1 MNTVEQAEMV
11 AILAHKGQVD
21 KAGVPYIEHPRFVA
35 ALCKTEEEKIVA
47 FLHDTVE
54 DTEVTIG
61 FIEKTFGEKIA
72 EAVNLLTHQKDVPY
86 FDYIKSLGANPLAR
100 AVKIADLTH
109 NMDISR
115 ISSPQEK
122 DYKRIEKYKEAYKML
137 KNRYTYFSPKISG
150 DYLRLDKETGEL
162 YGSTEKKGEWVLLPK
177 SSPYWDILYDEDEM
191 DISSEDAYLNDPLIK

>member
-54 DTEVTIG
+54 DTEITIG
-61 FIEKTFGEKIA
+61 FIEKTFGKKIA

-137 KNRYTYFSPKISG
+137 KT
-150 DYLRLDKETGEL
+150 
-162 YGSTEKKGEWVLLPK
+162 
-177 SSPYWDILYDEDEM
+177 DIP
-191 DISSEDAYLNDPLIK
+191 IFRRK